1 MICINKL
8 STLIALPIA
17 IVLQVHIIV
26 IGEEHFL
33 NVFFFQKMNENFVRV
48 QKR

>member
-26 IGEEHFL
+26 IGEEHFI
-33 NVFFFQKMNENFVRV
+33 NVLAFFK
-48 QKR
+48 K